1 MYISNIEDKRRNWN
15 ILQGGGG
22 TFHLRKRKRETFD
35 FFWLK
40 LPLTHSLPFLG
51 KLVAP
56 FCKITKINRK
66 YDKTVELWVKGNLT
80 VISEVTCRD
89 SEPNQCK
96 YIFISLQN
104 TMSSLI
110 EFKQR
115 RFVFSVSMFTLK
127 RIMNEYRCELSLQ
140 HLRITWHTFSAMNK
154 SISKIFKTS
163 LLLPSNKTYNAILQI
178 RLYNLVV
185 RLDKKKHLTLY
196 YNSNPSFTE

>member
-22 TFHLRKRKRETFD
+22 NFHLRKRKRATFD

-40 LPLTHSLPFLG
+40 LPLSHSLPFLG

-56 FCKITKINRK
+56 FFKITKINRK

-115 RFVFSVSMFTLK
+115 KICIFCIYVHIK
-127 RIMNEYRCELSLQ
+127 KDNERVPLWIVLAALENNLAHILS
-140 HLRITWHTFSAMNK
+140 H
-154 SISKIFKTS
+154 
-163 LLLPSNKTYNAILQI
+163 
-178 RLYNLVV
+178 
-185 RLDKKKHLTLY
+185 
-196 YNSNPSFTE
+196 E